1 MAKTAVI
8 KTGGK
13 QYIVR
18 EGDELSIEKLEK
30 NEGDKVSFDEV
41 LLVDDGTIAKV
52 GTPLVDGVSVSAEV
66 VENGKAKKLLVSRY
80 RAKSR
85 SLVRNGHRQPYTKV
99 KIIGIK

>member
-18 EGDELSIEKLEK
+18 EGEELAIEKLEK
-30 NEGDKVSFDEV
+30 NEGDNVSFDEV
-41 LLVDDGTIAKV
+41 LLVDDGSSAKV
-52 GTPLVDGVSVSAEV
+52 GTPLVSGASVSAEV
-66 VENGKAKKLLVSRY
+66 VENGLGKKLLVSRY

-85 SLVRNGHRQPYTKV
+85 SLVRRGHRQPYTKV
-99 KIIGIK
+99 KITTIK